1 MSSFDLYE
9 QNAVNALD
17 VSGSALAANR
27 VRMNTIANNIANVDT
42 TRNEKGFRE
51 IYRRKEVLL
60 KTGNPAETGDRKY
73 GVEVL
78 KVLGD
83 KSAFRKIHQPDHP
96 DADENGYVLLPNVR
110 MPLEMI
116 DMMESARS
124 YEANLQVIKQAR
136 AMVASVIDLLR
147 T

>member
-1 MSSFDLYE
+1 MSAFNLYE
-9 QNAVNALD
+9 QNAVNPLD

-42 TRNEKGFRE
+42 TRNEKGFKE
-51 IYRRKEVLL
+51 IYRRKEVVL
-60 KTGNPAETGDRKY
+60 KTGNPKETGERNY

-83 KSAFRKIHQPDHP
+83 KSSFRKMYQPDHP
-96 DADENGYVLLPNVR
+96 DADENGYVLMPNVR
-110 MPLEMI
+110 VPLEMI

-124 YEANLQVIKQAR
+124 YEANLTAIQVTKT
-136 AMVASVIDLLR
+136 MNNKSLELLS
-147 T
+147 